1 MTMNELA
8 NEVVLNLELME
19 MFDKF
24 ESEIVNSFNNI

>member
-8 NEVVLNLELME
+8 NEVVLNLELFE

-24 ESEIVNSFNNI
+24 ENEVVNSLMNL

>member
-8 NEVVLNLELME
+8 NEVILNLELFE

-24 ESEIVNSFNNI
+24 ENEVVNSLMSL